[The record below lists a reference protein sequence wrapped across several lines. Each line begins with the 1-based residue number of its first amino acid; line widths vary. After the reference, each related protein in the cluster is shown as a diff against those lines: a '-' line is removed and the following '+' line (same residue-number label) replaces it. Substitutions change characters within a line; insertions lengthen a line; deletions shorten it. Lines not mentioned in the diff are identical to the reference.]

1 MYSAQTLTILKA
13 EARYTH
19 RVKGKPVNQKSLKVT
34 YMPNFA
40 GILYF
45 LGTALRRL
53 QWSKQKL
60 KEYQEKR
67 LRAVLRHAYDSVPLY
82 HEKFRRAGVSPSDVK
97 SLEDLAKLP
106 ITRKDELRQVD
117 PLKLVS
123 RHFRIEELKVL
134 RTSGSHG
141 KPFRFYISHSEDDW
155 RKSIYLRANI
165 SCGQHPRDRW
175 VVITAPRHF
184 SDTTNIQRLL
194 RIYAQRCISVFDRVD
209 EQARVIRK
217 AKADV
222 LDGYSGALFLL
233 AKETERQGIREIQ
246 PRLVFGSADL
256 IDESSSKLIERVF
269 NAPYYDQF
277 GCAEVDRT
285 AWQCPEKAGYHMD
298 VDSVITQFVDSEG
311 NEVSP
316 GETGEIV
323 YTSLF
328 NFAMPFIRYSIE
340 DLGKPSDDVC
350 QCSRILPLMK
360 VVEGRK
366 DSLIVLPDG
375 RLLSPRILTVG
386 MSMFEYYNSI
396 EQFRILQK
404 KPDFFDVFLC
414 VKENILD
421 KEVLE
426 KKLNMHFAKILGLPE
441 QNVVFNVTIVE
452 DFPVSKSGKLMSII
466 SNVKPSS

>member
-1 MYSAQTLTILKA
+1 
-13 EARYTH
+13 
-19 RVKGKPVNQKSLKVT
+19 V
-34 YMPNFA
+34 PNFA

-82 HEKFRRAGVSPSDVK
+82 HEKFRRAGLSPSDVK

-123 RHFRIEELKVL
+123 GHYRIEELKVL

-165 SCGQHPRDRW
+165 SCGQRPRDRW

-209 EQARVIRK
+209 EQAQVIRK

-233 AKETERQGIREIQ
+233 AKEAERQGIREIQ

-285 AWQCPEKAGYHMD
+285 AWQCPEKVGYHMD
-298 VDSVITQFVDSEG
+298 ADSVITQFVDSEG

-340 DLGKPSDDVC
+340 DLGKPSSEVC
-350 QCSRILPLMK
+350 PCGRTLPLME
-360 VVEGRK
+360 VVVGRK
-366 DSLIVLPDG
+366 DSLLILPNQ
-375 RLLSPRILTVG
+375 RVISPRALTVA
-386 MSMFEYYNSI
+386 MSMFEYYENI
-396 EQFRILQK
+396 DQFRVVQK
-404 KPDFFDVFLC
+404 KEDLFEVFIKMKNNTLTDKVVERKLSSHFCEMLGLSLQDVTFDVNF
-414 VKENILD
+414 
-421 KEVLE
+421 
-426 KKLNMHFAKILGLPE
+426 
-441 QNVVFNVTIVE
+441 VE
-452 DFPVSKSGKLMSII
+452 SIPLSKSGRLMAVTSE
-466 SNVKPSS
+466 VKRQPSTRCFGSPATL